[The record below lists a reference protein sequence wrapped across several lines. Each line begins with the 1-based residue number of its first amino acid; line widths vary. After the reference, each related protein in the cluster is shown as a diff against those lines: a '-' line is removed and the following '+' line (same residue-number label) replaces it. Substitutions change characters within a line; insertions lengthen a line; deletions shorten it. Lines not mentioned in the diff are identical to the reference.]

1 MTYVLFNN
9 QITERE
15 NVKVDI
21 EDRGYNFGDGIYEVI
36 FVYNGKLFASNEH
49 LQRFVNSAEKLA
61 IKLPYKKELL
71 QTLLNELVSKNSLV
85 TGIIYVQMTR
95 GISARAHLY
104 ERNVEGIITGFI
116 QKIDPPLKQK
126 QNGVD
131 VFVTEDI
138 RWLRCDIKSINL
150 LGNTMLKRQAADNQ
164 CHEAIMHRN
173 KLVTEGSSSNLFI
186 VKNGTLYTHP
196 ATNLILNGI
205 TRQIIIKLANQASIP
220 VIEEAFSI
228 EQFKEADEA
237 FISSTIQEITPI
249 VATKGD
255 VLSTFSIGPVTK
267 SLQQLFN
274 DYREIELGK

>member
-1 MTYVLFNN
+1 MTYALLNN
-9 QITERE
+9 LITERE
-15 NVKVDI
+15 HVKVDI

-36 FVYNGKLFASNEH
+36 FIYNGKPFAINEH
-49 LQRFVNSAEKLA
+49 LQRFEDCAEKLA

-71 QTLLNELVSKNSLV
+71 QNLLNELVSKNNLV

-104 ERNVEGIITGFI
+104 EPNKEGLITGFT
-116 QKIDPPLKQK
+116 QKIDSPIKQK

-131 VFVTEDI
+131 VLVAEDI

-173 KLVTEGSSSNLFI
+173 NLLTEGSSSNLFI

-205 TRQIIIKLANQASIP
+205 TRQIIIKLAHEASIP
-220 VIEEAFSI
+220 VIEQPFSI
-228 EQFKEADEA
+228 EQLKEADEV
-237 FISSTIQEITPI
+237 FLSSTIQEITPI
-249 VATKGD
+249 VSTKGD
-255 VLSTFSIGPVTK
+255 LITTFSIGSVTK

-274 DYREIELGK
+274 AYRETELEK